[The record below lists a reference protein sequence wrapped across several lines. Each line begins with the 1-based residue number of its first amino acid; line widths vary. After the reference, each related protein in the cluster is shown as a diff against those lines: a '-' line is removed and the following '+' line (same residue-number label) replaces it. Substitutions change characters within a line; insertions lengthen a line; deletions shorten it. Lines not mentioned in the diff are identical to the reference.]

1 MNITLRQLRYFLA
14 LARHGHF
21 TRAAEISHVSQPA
34 LSMQIRALEDAA
46 GARLVERTPSGVVLT
61 PQGRA
66 LERDARRV
74 MAAMAGLE
82 QGLRR
87 PGQGGRLM
95 LGMIPTVAPYLLPQ
109 ALPVLR
115 ARDIGRDLHLREART
130 ERLLDELIAGR
141 LDAAVVATPPRNDDL
156 ESAPLFVDRFLLAGS
171 AARIARLRDDP
182 PEPRDLDPG
191 QLLLL
196 DEGHCLGDQA
206 LEVCGLERGSARL
219 DLGAASL
226 ATLCRL
232 AAQGMGLTFL
242 PEIAAAQEIAAAP
255 GLTAIRFPAPQ
266 PAREVVL
273 LRRASTPSQGWFED
287 LAAILA
293 DAGAALLG
301 PDDMAVMTPAGS
313 ARR

>member
-14 LARHGHF
+14 LADAAHF
-21 TRAAEISHVSQPA
+21 TRAAEAIHVSQPA
-34 LSMQIRALEDAA
+34 LSMQIRALEDMV
-46 GARLVERTPSGVVLT
+46 GAPLVERTSSGVVLT

-66 LERDARRV
+66 LQAHAGRV
-74 MAAMAGLE
+74 LQAMTDLE

-95 LGMIPTVAPYLLPQ
+95 LGMIPTVAPYLLPE

-115 ARDIGRDLHLREART
+115 ARDIGRDLHLREAQT
-130 ERLLDELIAGR
+130 ERLLEELAQGR
-141 LDAAVVATPPRNDDL
+141 LDAIVVASPPEDARV
-156 ESAPLFVDRFLLAGS
+156 EAVPLFTDHFLLAGS
-171 AARIARLRDDP
+171 AARVADLHARAVAPDAIDP
-182 PEPRDLDPG
+182 GTLDPG

-206 LEVCGLERGSARL
+206 LEVCGLNRRSARL

-242 PEIAAAQEIAAAP
+242 PEIARRQELAAAP
-255 GLTAIRFPAPQ
+255 GLTAIRFGDPQ

-273 LRRASTPSQGWFED
+273 MRRASTPAQGWFDD
-287 LAAILA
+287 LAAVLSA
-293 DAGAALLG
+293 AALPLLG
-301 PDDMAVMTPAGS
+301 DDPRA
-313 ARR
+313 

>member
-141 LDAAVVATPPRNDDL
+141 LDAAVVATPTRNDDL

-171 AARIARLRDDP
+171 AARIARAARSGSRPVAAAGRGALPRRSGAGGLRAGT
-182 PEPRDLDPG
+182 RF
-191 QLLLL
+191 
-196 DEGHCLGDQA
+196 
-206 LEVCGLERGSARL
+206 
-219 DLGAASL
+219 GAA
-226 ATLCRL
+226 
-232 AAQGMGLTFL
+232 
-242 PEIAAAQEIAAAP
+242 
-255 GLTAIRFPAPQ
+255 
-266 PAREVVL
+266 
-273 LRRASTPSQGWFED
+273 
-287 LAAILA
+287 
-293 DAGAALLG
+293 
-301 PDDMAVMTPAGS
+301 
-313 ARR
+313 